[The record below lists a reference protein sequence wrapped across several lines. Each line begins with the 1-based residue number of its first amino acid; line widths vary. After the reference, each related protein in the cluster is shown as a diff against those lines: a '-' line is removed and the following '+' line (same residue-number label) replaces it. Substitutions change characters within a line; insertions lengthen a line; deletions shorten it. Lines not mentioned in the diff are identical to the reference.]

1 MSHLVDSYEFWCLP
15 SYLEHFMFTW
25 GGGLAK
31 WWAHSWTHNLVV
43 PGSSLTLSGHLLDSF
58 SVLPH
63 SNRRFIPTGLYQLAW
78 TFHYKQTSTSN
89 YYFFFYFTSLSGL
102 KTVIGELPPASSSL
116 AANICRRITGRLT
129 NAIAK
134 VGGLKCILY
143 IVLLLVLNTVLLPW
157 FQSTDVSVQLEALD
171 ILGDLLSRFGGK

>member
-1 MSHLVDSYEFWCLP
+1 MDSDAFPLIWNI
-15 SYLEHFMFTW
+15 HFIFTW

-43 PGSSLTLSGHLLDSF
+43 SHSWWPLAGFILGLATFKSSVT
-58 SVLPH
+58 
-63 SNRRFIPTGLYQLAW
+63 ILYQLAW
-78 TFHYKQTSTSN
+78 TFHYKQTFTSN

-134 VGGLKCILY
+134 VSSLNCILY
-143 IVLLLVLNTVLLPW
+143 SAFVGSQYCTVALISEHW
-157 FQSTDVSVQLEALD
+157 CVSSTGSFRHP
-171 ILGDLLSRFGGK
+171 GRSS

>member
-1 MSHLVDSYEFWCLP
+1 MNSDAFPLIWNILCLLEEVAWPSGEHIVGHIIWWCRVQVSL
-15 SYLEHFMFTW
+15 SVATCW
-25 GGGLAK
+25 I
-31 WWAHSWTHNLVV
+31 HSQSCHIQIV
-43 PGSSLTLSGHLLDSF
+43 
-58 SVLPH
+58 
-63 SNRRFIPTGLYQLAW
+63 GLYQLAW
-78 TFHYKQTSTSN
+78 TFHYKQTFTSN

-134 VGGLKCILY
+134 VSGLKCILY

-171 ILGDLLSRFGGK
+171 ILGDLLSRFGGQ

>member
-1 MSHLVDSYEFWCLP
+1 MDSYAFPLIWNI
-15 SYLEHFMFTW
+15 HFIFTW

-43 PGSSLTLSGHLLDSF
+43 PVSSLTLGGHLLDSF

-63 SNRRFIPTGLYQLAW
+63 SNRRSLFYTNWHEPFTI
-78 TFHYKQTSTSN
+78 KQTFTSN

-134 VGGLKCILY
+134 VSSLKCILY
-143 IVLLLVLNTVLLPW
+143 SAFVGSQYCTVALISEHW
-157 FQSTDVSVQLEALD
+157 CVSSTGSFRHP
-171 ILGDLLSRFGGK
+171 GRSS